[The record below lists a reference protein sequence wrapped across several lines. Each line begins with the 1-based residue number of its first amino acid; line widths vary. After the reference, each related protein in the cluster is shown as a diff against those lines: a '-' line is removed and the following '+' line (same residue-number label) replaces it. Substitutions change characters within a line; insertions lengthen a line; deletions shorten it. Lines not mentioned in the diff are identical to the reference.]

1 MAGRAVLVC
10 GPLGSGMTRKGWCS
24 LFLVTFLTAPLCA
37 ADGISSHVTQRPPY
51 TEARPGE
58 SVSFSC
64 SVSVPGLDGLY
75 VRRKFTQEG
84 EVLFVNKD
92 GTLTVQPGYTDR
104 LITTGK
110 LEDVKVTFKALTEGD
125 SGVYVCEYI
134 ALDMDT
140 ASMKKHETSGTLL
153 LVRGERLQ
161 QQQQPCDKDEALKL
175 TPTLMLITGLSVSS
189 VLLLCVMGFI
199 IWQWPRL
206 PNSRARKRSQVQ
218 SEMREKL

>member
-1 MAGRAVLVC
+1 MAVLTAWRI
-10 GPLGSGMTRKGWCS
+10 PL
-24 LFLVTFLTAPLCA
+24 LTAFLILPVWTLDPA
-37 ADGISSHVTQRPPY
+37 ISSTATQRPPY

-64 SVSVPGLDGLY
+64 SVSVLDLDGLY

-92 GTLTVQPGYTDR
+92 GILTVKPGYTDR

-110 LEDVKVTFKALTEGD
+110 LEDVKVTFRALTEGD
-125 SGVYVCEYI
+125 SGVYVCEYF
-134 ALDMDT
+134 ALDMGT
-140 ASMKKHETSGTLL
+140 GSMKKHEASGTLL

-175 TPTLMLITGLSVSS
+175 TPTLMLITAMSAGS

-206 PNSRARKRSQVQ
+206 KKFFAKQRSQSRRQNDTVY
-218 SEMREKL
+218 EDMRKH